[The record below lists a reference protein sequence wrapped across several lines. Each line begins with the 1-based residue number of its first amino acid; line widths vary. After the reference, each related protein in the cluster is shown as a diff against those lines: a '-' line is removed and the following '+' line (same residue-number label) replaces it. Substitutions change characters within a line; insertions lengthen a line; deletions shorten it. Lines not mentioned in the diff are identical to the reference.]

1 MINLG
6 IHMVTNLKYLTLPGA
21 TQSFKF
27 TSMPYPSEKTSQFYS
42 PQPMYQATSI
52 PPSPSPPPYSTTY
65 PYSSS
70 PNPYQLPQQQ
80 PQQYPYYTPSPQ
92 PGQQL
97 FYQPPTTE
105 TKFVDEEKEKAK
117 WVNLIGGIIMIIL
130 GIGLMI
136 VGFSMDGRVR
146 VTRTYR
152 ARYN

>member
-1 MINLG
+1 
-6 IHMVTNLKYLTLPGA
+6 MVSTYMATNLKYFTLPGA
-21 TQSFKF
+21 TKSFKL
-27 TSMPYPSEKTSQFYS
+27 TSMPYSSEKTSQFYS
-42 PQPMYQATSI
+42 PQPMYQSTSI
-52 PPSPSPPPYSTTY
+52 PLSTSPPPYSTTY

-92 PGQQL
+92 PGGQQ

-105 TKFVDEEKEKAK
+105 TKFVDENDDKAER
-117 WVNLIGGIIMIIL
+117 VRLIGGIILIIL
-130 GIGLMI
+130 GIVLMI

>member
-1 MINLG
+1 
-6 IHMVTNLKYLTLPGA
+6 
-21 TQSFKF
+21 
-27 TSMPYPSEKTSQFYS
+27 
-42 PQPMYQATSI
+42 MYQSTSI

-70 PNPYQLPQQQ
+70 PNPYQPPQQQQ

-105 TKFVDEEKEKAK
+105 TKFDDENDDKAETARL
-117 WVNLIGGIIMIIL
+117 VGGIIMIIL
-130 GIGLMI
+130 GIVLMI

-152 ARYN
+152 TRYY